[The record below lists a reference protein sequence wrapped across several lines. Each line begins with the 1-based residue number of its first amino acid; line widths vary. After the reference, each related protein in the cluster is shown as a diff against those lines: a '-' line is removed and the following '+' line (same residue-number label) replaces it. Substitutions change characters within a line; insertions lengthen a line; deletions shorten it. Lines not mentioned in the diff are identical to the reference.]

1 MSSRPIYIR
10 TEENTVGSTAGTGCF
25 ASTPVTNMTDLR
37 ADHCWREIL
46 CSRVLFARVLD
57 WYLAHLTIC
66 ALLDSSVATAV
77 ESVAHSGASADTLVE
92 LRMVARVLTVA
103 LSRRMAR
110 NREVRLD
117 AADRGAF

>member
-1 MSSRPIYIR
+1 MGY
-10 TEENTVGSTAGTGCF
+10 TAGTCGF

-37 ADHCWREIL
+37 ADHLWAEVA

-66 ALLDSSVATAV
+66 AGLDSTVATAAKN
-77 ESVAHSGASADTLVE
+77 VAHSGASADTLVE

>member
-1 MSSRPIYIR
+1 M
-10 TEENTVGSTAGTGCF
+10 GSTAGTGCL

-37 ADHCWREIL
+37 GDHCWPEIL

-77 ESVAHSGASADTLVE
+77 QSVARFAASPHTLVE
-92 LRMVARVLTVA
+92 PRMVSRVLTVA

-110 NREVRLD
+110 NRAVRLD